1 MKIQSCLASLLLASL
16 ALSVT
21 AAAVAQPV
29 APAPPAAAKP
39 HVPRPIPGVPA
50 TEHAVP
56 VGESGFHR
64 IGLPGAADKPFPYTV
79 EVPAGWTV
87 RQIKDSPGIWLG
99 PMTAQPPKDPHLVYV
114 RISPTDLSDPEK
126 VAANIRA
133 SDAKDNSWVAPRVEV
148 RDLQGV
154 KGVLV
159 RMDSGAGDTAH
170 STLALKLPLEKAGVD
185 FMASAPKADFEKML
199 PTYER
204 ILLSVRRAAS

>member
-1 MKIQSCLASLLLASL
+1 MSIQSRIASLLLASVSL
-16 ALSVT
+16 TLSVS
-21 AAAVAQPV
+21 AATP
-29 APAPPAAAKP
+29 PTPMAPPTAPGP

-87 RQIKDSPGIWLG
+87 RQIKDSPGLWLG

-114 RISPTDLSDPEK
+114 RISLADLGDPEK

-133 SDAKDNSWVAPRVEV
+133 SDAKNDTWVAPVVEV

-154 KGVLV
+154 KGVYV
-159 RMDSGAGDTAH
+159 RMDSGTGDAAH
-170 STLALKLPLEKAGVD
+170 STLALKLPLEKGGVD
-185 FMASAPKADFEKML
+185 FMASAPKAEFDKML
-199 PTYER
+199 PTYEK